1 MDPMDLLNLA
11 RGPLL
16 AASVLIFVAGMAWR
30 TVGLIRRPKA
40 HAISAPRQ
48 TSIQAGVWGAVLRH
62 MLPRAGTRPS
72 PTLATLNP
80 YFYHLGLAVV
90 VFGYAPHIAFLQRHL
105 GVSWPALP
113 DAVMYLAAA
122 VTIVSLLV
130 ALAMRLMD
138 PTLRRISG
146 ADDYISWGL
155 LFLVLFTGMALIDK
169 PSSAYAA
176 QGYVSDPT
184 RLALHLMALE
194 LLLVWFPFGK
204 LFHTVSWFVGRAQFG
219 AFMAR
224 RGVRA

>member
-1 MDPMDLLNLA
+1 MDLLNLA

-16 AASVLIFVAGMAWR
+16 DLSVLVFVLGMAWR
-30 TVGLIRRPKA
+30 VAGLVRRPSRPA
-40 HAISAPRQ
+40 RSAARRVHVQ
-48 TSIQAGVWGAVLRH
+48 GAVWATVLRH
-62 MLPRAGTRPS
+62 MLPRQGTRPS

-80 YFYHLGLAVV
+80 YFYHFGLAFI
-90 VFGYAPHIAFLQRHL
+90 VFGYAPHVAFIHRHL
-105 GVSWPALP
+105 GIGWPALP
-113 DAVMYLAAA
+113 DAAMYLAAG

-155 LFLVLFTGMALIDK
+155 LFLVIFTGMALIDR

-176 QGYVSDPT
+176 AGYTSAPT
-184 RLALHLMALE
+184 RLAIHLMTFE

-204 LFHTVSWFVGRAQFG
+204 LFHTVSWFFGRAQFG

>member
-1 MDPMDLLNLA
+1 MDLLNLA

-16 AASVLIFVAGMAWR
+16 GASVLIFVLGMLWR
-30 TVGLIRRPKA
+30 TVGLIRRPTKLA
-40 HAISAPRQ
+40 TSAPRRVHVQ
-48 TSIQAGVWGAVLRH
+48 GAIWATVLRH

-80 YFYHLGLAVV
+80 YFYHLGLAFI
-90 VFGYAPHIAFLQRHL
+90 VFGYAPHIAFLHRHL

-113 DAVMYLAAA
+113 DAVMYLAAG
-122 VTIVSLLV
+122 VTIISLLV

-138 PTLRRISG
+138 PTLRRISS

-155 LFLVLFTGMALIDK
+155 LFLVIFSGMALIDQ

-176 QGYVSDPT
+176 QGYSSDPT
-184 RLALHLMALE
+184 RLAIHLMSLE

-204 LFHTVSWFVGRAQFG
+204 LFHTVSWFFGRAQFG

>member
-1 MDPMDLLNLA
+1 MELLNLA
-11 RGPLL
+11 RGALL
-16 AASVLIFVAGMAWR
+16 AISVLIFVIGMLWR
-30 TVGLIRRPKA
+30 TVGLIRRPTKPPA
-40 HAISAPRQ
+40 SAPRRVHVQ
-48 TSIQAGVWGAVLRH
+48 GAVWMTVVRH

-80 YFYHLGLAVV
+80 YFYHVGLAFI

-105 GVSWPALP
+105 GIYWLALP
-113 DAVMYLAAA
+113 DAVMYLAAG
-122 VTIVSLLV
+122 VTIISLLV

-155 LFLVLFTGMALIDK
+155 LFLVIFSGMALIDQ

-176 QGYVSDPT
+176 QGYSADPT
-184 RLALHLMALE
+184 RLAIHLMALE

-204 LFHTVSWFVGRAQFG
+204 LFHTVSWFFGRVQFG

>member
-1 MDPMDLLNLA
+1 MDLLSLA

-16 AASVLIFVAGMAWR
+16 AASVLIFVLGMLWR
-30 TVGLIRRPKA
+30 TVGLIRRPNKPA
-40 HAISAPRQ
+40 SSVPRRTHVQRAIWA
-48 TSIQAGVWGAVLRH
+48 TVLRH
-62 MLPRAGTRPS
+62 MLPRIGTRPS

-80 YFYHLGLAVV
+80 YFYHVGLAFI
-90 VFGYAPHIAFLQRHL
+90 VFGYAPHIAFVHRHL
-105 GVSWPALP
+105 GVTWPALP
-113 DAVMYLAAA
+113 DAVMYLAAG
-122 VTIVSLLV
+122 VTIISLLV

-138 PTLRRISG
+138 PTLRRISS

-155 LFLVLFTGMALIDK
+155 LFLVIFTGMALIGL

-176 QGYVSDPT
+176 QGYSADPS
-184 RLALHLMALE
+184 RLAIHLLSLE

-204 LFHTVSWFVGRAQFG
+204 LFHTVSWFFGRVQFG

>member
-1 MDPMDLLNLA
+1 MDLLNLA

-16 AASVLIFVAGMAWR
+16 TMSVLIFLSGMVWR
-30 TVGLIRRPKA
+30 TLGLVRRPVNA
-40 HAISAPRQ
+40 ATSVPRRIHVQGAIWA
-48 TSIQAGVWGAVLRH
+48 TVLRH
-62 MLPRAGTRPS
+62 MLPRTGTRPS

-80 YFYHLGLAVV
+80 YFYHLGLALI
-90 VFGYAPHIAFLQRHL
+90 VFGYAPHIAFLHRHL

-113 DAVMYLAAA
+113 DAVMYLAAG
-122 VTIVSLLV
+122 VTIISLLV

-138 PTLRRISG
+138 PTLRRISS

-155 LFLVLFTGMALIDK
+155 LFLVIFTGMALIDR

-176 QGYVSDPT
+176 QAFSADPT
-184 RLALHLMALE
+184 RLAIHLMSLE

-204 LFHTVSWFVGRAQFG
+204 LFHTVSWFFGRAQFG

>member
-1 MDPMDLLNLA
+1 MQLLDLA

-16 AASVLIFVAGMAWR
+16 AASVLIFLAGLAWR
-30 TVGLIRRPKA
+30 TLGLLRRPAA
-40 HAISAPRQ
+40 HLQSAPRRVHVQ
-48 TSIQAGVWGAVLRH
+48 GAVWRTVLRH

-72 PTLATLNP
+72 PTLATINP
-80 YFYHLGLAVV
+80 YLYHLGLALI
-90 VFGYAPHIAFLQRHL
+90 VFGYAPHIAFLHRHL
-105 GVSWPALP
+105 GVNWPALP
-113 DAVMYLAAA
+113 DWVMYLAAG

-155 LFLVLFTGMALIDK
+155 LFLVIFTGMALIGQ
-169 PSSAYAA
+169 PSAHYASRLYSA
-176 QGYVSDPT
+176 DPT
-184 RLALHLMALE
+184 RLAIHLMALE

-204 LFHTVSWFVGRAQFG
+204 LFHTVSWFFGRAQFG